1 MTYSKD
7 NLRQIFQQPF
17 NQEGWQ
23 NMLRHY
29 FHASELKAER
39 ERIDD
44 TPDDEKGYYLGAID
58 TTDNYRIGLFYYQ
71 IQHGNVARKRVGLRN
86 LVKSFINPNWGE
98 FDAALVVFD
107 SGSVWRLSFV
117 CDIKGENTAAKRF
130 TYVFGESDNYYN
142 TPVGRFDVLQ
152 RNGISFE
159 NIKDAFSVERLNKD
173 FFNGYKERYVK
184 FLNHINEDTKENR
197 DYVKKLLGR
206 LVFLQFLQKKGWMGV
221 PANQQG
227 WNGGDKFY
235 LNHLIENYEGN
246 DRLLSDVLEP
256 LFFNTLNERRDNDL
270 ADSRLGDNIK
280 IPYLNGGLFDK
291 DELDKKDIDFPY
303 DYFKELM
310 DFFAM
315 YNFTIDENDPEDSE
329 IGIDPEMLG
338 HIFENLLED
347 NKDKGAFYTPK
358 EIVQYMSKESVA
370 QYLKSNTPE
379 ELHTAIDS
387 LIKQRAVEPILQ
399 NKENARLVNKALAV
413 VKVCDP
419 AIGSGAFPMGVL
431 NVLFDC
437 RHLLYGFIG
446 KNEDFSY
453 AKVKR
458 EIIQNNIYGVD
469 IEKGAVDIARLRF
482 WLVLVVDE
490 NEPRPL
496 PNLDYKIMCGDSLLH
511 RFPLDAPFQNVL
523 KDYNLKNGTHYT
535 LDDYRQWVYD
545 YTNISDHTQKDD
557 FRKRIEDIKHA
568 FKTELSDKEK
578 SKIAKVRGTIAN
590 LQMEDLFGSK
600 KKDNEKKIK
609 ALQKELKALEKQR
622 EEIENNK
629 QFEHAFEWRFEF
641 PALLND
647 EGVFRGFDIIIGNPP
662 YGAKLSDLE
671 KEIYK
676 EKFAD
681 VHMRSPETFCYF
693 TSLAFRLCAKSG
705 AAIVSYIVP
714 NNIFFQNENEKTR
727 ELLSLDNML
736 IRAIN
741 LGDNTF
747 ENADVPTCIFV
758 GKAKKTKDYSI
769 AYSDYRDYNVKK
781 IEWDESIDNIK
792 VEKLQTVPALVIGMS
807 NSEIDIL
814 NAIKENGITIDSIA
828 EEMASGI
835 STGGDK
841 IFRLQKDTADSMNL
855 ETQPIHK
862 VLVGAEI
869 DKYSIENTNHVLI
882 YSTKQ
887 ANIPSYS
894 NIFNYLKPFE
904 EQLSKKRETKK
915 GILPWW
921 CLHWP
926 RYEQLFTE
934 SKIIMRQTSDRI
946 RCVFDENGFFVLNS
960 ILVFKKNTNEYQYK
974 YISSALNSKLTN
986 YLYRKLTQEE
996 GRTFAEVKPVNVRKL
1011 YIPKAT
1017 ETEQTLLSILYD
1029 YMVYLRNP
1037 HSPAVDNVISNQ
1049 FIGDYFE
1056 NIIDGCVYEL
1066 FFKEHMIERQINI
1079 IDYLYRIIKPL
1090 ENVTEVTETISS
1102 IFDMLYKTD
1111 NEVRTRLNL
1120 FVSRSPEYLKNII
1133 QS

>member
-1 MTYSKD
+1 MTYTKD

-17 NQEGWQ
+17 NSDEWQ
-23 NMLRHY
+23 QMLHY
-29 FHASELKAER
+29 YFQATELRAEP
-39 ERIDD
+39 ERIEG
-44 TPDDEKGYYLGAID
+44 TADDEQGYYLGAID
-58 TTDNYRIGLFYYQ
+58 TTDSYRIGLFYYQ
-71 IQHGNVARKRVGLRN
+71 IQHGNVARKRVGLRH
-86 LVKSFINPNWGE
+86 LVKSFVNPNWGE

-117 CDIKGENTAAKRF
+117 CDIKGENTAAKRY
-130 TYVFGESDNYYN
+130 TYVFGETDNYYN
-142 TPVGRFDVLQ
+142 TPVGRFDALQ

-159 NIKDAFSVERLNKD
+159 NIKDAFSVESLSKE
-173 FFNGYKERYVK
+173 FFDGYRDRYKK
-184 FLNHINEDTKENR
+184 FLKHINDDTKENR

-221 PANQQG
+221 PTGQQG
-227 WNGGDKFY
+227 WMNGDKSY
-235 LNHLIENYEGN
+235 LSHLIEKYEGN
-246 DRLLSDVLEP
+246 NRLLSDVLEP
-256 LFFNTLNERRDNDL
+256 LFFETLNKPRTNDL
-270 ADSRLGDNIK
+270 ADSRLGDNIR

-291 DELDKKDIDFPY
+291 DDIDKKDIDFPY

-358 EIVQYMSKESVA
+358 EIVQYMSKEGVS
-370 QYLKSNTPE
+370 QYLKSYTPE

-387 LIKQRAVEPILQ
+387 LIKQRVVDPILQ
-399 NKENARLVNKALAV
+399 KKENARLVNSALTK

-446 KNEDFSY
+446 VNEVFSY

-458 EIIQNNIYGVD
+458 DIIQNNIYGVD

-482 WLVLVVDE
+482 WLALVVDE
-490 NEPRPL
+490 NEPQPL
-496 PNLDYKIMCGDSLLH
+496 PNLDYKIMCGDSLLY
-511 RFPLDAPFQNVL
+511 RFPLESSFDNVM
-523 KDYNLKNGTHYT
+523 KNYNQLNGTDYK
-535 LDDYRQWVYD
+535 LDDYKNWVYE
-545 YTNISDHTQKDD
+545 YTDVSDHLKKDE
-557 FRKRIEDIKHA
+557 FREKIEDIKQA
-568 FKTELSDKEK
+568 FKTELTNKEK
-578 SKIAKVRGTIAN
+578 GEIAKKRGQIAN
-590 LQMEDLFGSK
+590 LEMPNLFFSK
-600 KKDNEKKIK
+600 TKDDEKKIK
-609 ALQKELKALEKQR
+609 KLKKELAELEKQR

-629 QFEHAFEWRFEF
+629 LFEHAFEWRFEF

-647 EGVFRGFDIIIGNPP
+647 DGAFRGFDIIIGNPP
-662 YGAKLSDLE
+662 YGATLSDLE
-671 KEIYK
+671 KKIYK
-676 EKFAD
+676 EKFSD
-681 VHMRSPETFCYF
+681 VHMRTPETFCYF

-727 ELLSLDNML
+727 ELLSLENML

-758 GKAKKTKDYSI
+758 GKAKKTKDYNI

-781 IEWDESIDNIK
+781 IEWDERIDNIK
-792 VEKLQTVPALVIGMS
+792 VEKLQTVPAMVIGMS
-807 NSEIDIL
+807 NTDIDIL
-814 NAIKENGITIDSIA
+814 NEIRNNGVTIDSIA

-835 STGGDK
+835 STGNNEAFIINGVEAQ
-841 IFRLQKDTADSMNL
+841 RTNL
-855 ETQPIHK
+855 ERSLLKNI
-862 VLVGAEI
+862 LIGSDI
-869 DKYSIENTNHVLI
+869 DRFSIVPSGDFII
-882 YSTKQ
+882 YTIRDL
-887 ANIPSYS
+887 NIDNYP
-894 NIFNYLKPFE
+894 NIKSRLMLYYDKLKDRSE
-904 EQLSKKRETKK
+904 SRK
-915 GILPWW
+915 GILPWFS
-921 CLHWP
+921 LGRS

-934 SKIIMRQTSDRI
+934 PKIIMRQTSDKI
-946 RCVFDENGFFVLNS
+946 RCVYDKDGYFALNS
-960 ILVFKKNTNEYQYK
+960 ILVFKKNTNEYTYK
-974 YISSALNSKLTN
+974 YIASALNSKLTN

-996 GRTFAEVKPVNVRKL
+996 GRTFAEVKPANVRKL

-1017 ETEQTLLSILYD
+1017 EAEQNLMSTLYD

-1037 HSPAVDNVISNQ
+1037 QSQSVDNVICNQ
-1049 FIGDYFE
+1049 FIGDFFE
-1056 NIIDGCVYEL
+1056 SIIDGCVYEL
-1066 FFKEHMIERQINI
+1066 FFKEHMKERGINI
-1079 IDYLYRIIKPL
+1079 LDFLYDMIKPIA
-1090 ENVTEVTETISS
+1090 NKIEVSETIASV
-1102 IFDMLYKTD
+1102 FNTLYKTD

>member
-29 FHASELKAER
+29 FHATELKAER

-142 TPVGRFDVLQ
+142 TPVGRFDALQ

-227 WNGGDKFY
+227 WIGGDKFY
-235 LNHLIENYEGN
+235 LNHLIEHYEGN

-256 LFFNTLNERRDNDL
+256 LFFNTLNERRINDL
-270 ADSRLGDNIK
+270 ADSRLGKNIK

-379 ELHTAIDS
+379 ELHIAIDS
-387 LIKQRAVEPILQ
+387 LIKQRVVEPILQ
-399 NKENARLVNKALAV
+399 NKENARLVNKTLTD

-458 EIIQNNIYGVD
+458 DIIQNNIYGVD

-482 WLVLVVDE
+482 WLALVVDE
-490 NEPRPL
+490 NEPQPL

-523 KDYNLKNGTHYT
+523 KDYNQKNGTHYT

-545 YTNISDHTQKDD
+545 YTDISDHTQKDD
-557 FRKRIEDIKHA
+557 FRQRIEDIKHA
-568 FKTELSDKEK
+568 VKTELDKKEIG
-578 SKIAKVRGTIAN
+578 KIAKVRGTIEN
-590 LQMEDLFGSK
+590 LKMEDLFGGK
-600 KKDNEKKIK
+600 KKENDKKIK
-609 ALQKELKALEKQR
+609 ALQKELKALEQQR
-622 EEIENNK
+622 EEIESNK
-629 QFEHAFEWRFEF
+629 IYDQAFEWRFEF
-641 PALLND
+641 PALLN
-647 EGVFRGFDIIIGNPP
+647 ETGNFTGFDIVIGNPP
-662 YGAKLSDLE
+662 YNEIRDLDVSVQEALKTTQYYEHAKGGRLNMFQFFYPLAIDVIKEGGIISLITQNSILAESSTFGNRKLFLDRTDILSIDSFPERDNTKTRVFESVKMSVCICTLKRKDVPNKDLVIPITVWHSKYMNENHHIDIKKKELVDIYPDEYIFPISSNENFEILKKLIAKKEYSIVASAGEIDMTKYRTYFNLTRNGSRVLTGAQVLRYSITDTPSQGEVYYLE
-671 KEIYK
+671 NKYQNFSTKRANEIQNPRIVLQRITGVDSKIRIIATYS
-676 EKFAD
+676 EN
-681 VHMRSPETFCYF
+681 CY
-693 TSLAFRLCAKSG
+693 LCANSTN
-705 AAIVSYIVP
+705 YIVP
-714 NNIFFQNENEKTR
+714 DRNVDSLY
-727 ELLSLDNML
+727 LL
-736 IRAIN
+736 
-741 LGDNTF
+741 
-747 ENADVPTCIFV
+747 
-758 GKAKKTKDYSI
+758 
-769 AYSDYRDYNVKK
+769 
-781 IEWDESIDNIK
+781 
-792 VEKLQTVPALVIGMS
+792 
-807 NSEIDIL
+807 
-814 NAIKENGITIDSIA
+814 GII
-828 EEMASGI
+828 
-835 STGGDK
+835 
-841 IFRLQKDTADSMNL
+841 
-855 ETQPIHK
+855 
-862 VLVGAEI
+862 
-869 DKYSIENTNHVLI
+869 
-882 YSTKQ
+882 
-887 ANIPSYS
+887 
-894 NIFNYLKPFE
+894 
-904 EQLSKKRETKK
+904 
-915 GILPWW
+915 
-921 CLHWP
+921 
-926 RYEQLFTE
+926 
-934 SKIIMRQTSDRI
+934 
-946 RCVFDENGFFVLNS
+946 
-960 ILVFKKNTNEYQYK
+960 
-974 YISSALNSKLTN
+974 NSKLINFFVKQTSTN
-986 YLYRKLTQEE
+986 TNITSKVIAS
-996 GRTFAEVKPVNVRKL
+996 FPVIISNKDV
-1011 YIPKAT
+1011 
-1017 ETEQTLLSILYD
+1017 ETTISRFVADILYAKQNACD
-1029 YMVYLRNP
+1029 TSTLEEEIDLLVY
-1037 HSPAVDNVISNQ
+1037 H
-1049 FIGDYFE
+1049 
-1056 NIIDGCVYEL
+1056 
-1066 FFKEHMIERQINI
+1066 
-1079 IDYLYRIIKPL
+1079 LYGL
-1090 ENVTEVTETISS
+1090 T
-1102 IFDMLYKTD
+1102 Y
-1111 NEVRTRLNL
+1111 NEVLIVDPETPITRK
-1120 FVSRSPEYLKNII
+1120 EYNK
-1133 QS
+1133 

>member
-29 FHASELKAER
+29 FHASELKTER

-71 IQHGNVARKRVGLRN
+71 ILHGNVARKRVGLRN

-107 SGSVWRLSFV
+107 SGTVWRLSFV

-142 TPVGRFDVLQ
+142 TPVGRFDALQ

-235 LNHLIENYEGN
+235 LNHLIECYEGN

-270 ADSRLGDNIK
+270 ADPRLGENIK

-358 EIVQYMSKESVA
+358 EIVQYMSQESVA
-370 QYLKSNTPE
+370 QYLKSHAPE

-387 LIKQRAVEPILQ
+387 LIKQRVVEPILQ
-399 NKENARLVNKALAV
+399 NKENARLVNKALSV

-458 EIIQNNIYGVD
+458 DIIQNNIYGVD

-482 WLVLVVDE
+482 WLALVVDE
-490 NEPRPL
+490 NEPQPL

-511 RFPLDAPFQNVL
+511 RFALDAPFQNVL
-523 KDYNLKNGTHYT
+523 KDYNQKNGTNYT
-535 LDDYRQWVYD
+535 LNDYRQWVYD
-545 YTNISDHTQKDD
+545 YTDISDHTQKDD
-557 FRKRIEDIKHA
+557 FRQRIEDIKRA
-568 FKTELSDKEK
+568 VKTKLSKEEMG
-578 SKIAKVRGTIAN
+578 KIAKVRGTIDN
-590 LQMEDLFGSK
+590 LQMGDFFGNK
-600 KKDNEKKIK
+600 KKENEKKIK
-609 ALQKELKALEKQR
+609 ALQKELKVLEQQR
-622 EEIENNK
+622 EEIESNK
-629 QFEHAFEWRFEF
+629 IYDQAFEWRFEF
-641 PALLND
+641 PALLD
-647 EGVFRGFDIIIGNPP
+647 EKGNFMGFDIVIGNPP
-662 YGAKLSDLE
+662 YVQLQT
-671 KEIYK
+671 IK
-676 EKFAD
+676 EKSLSYQT
-681 VHMRSPETFCYF
+681 MGYETFH
-693 TSLAFRLCAKSG
+693 KSG
-705 AAIVSYIVP
+705 DMYCLFTEAG
-714 NNIFFQNENEKTR
+714 
-727 ELLSLDNML
+727 
-736 IRAIN
+736 IN
-741 LGDNTF
+741 LLKDNGILVYIMQNKWMQAGYGKPLRQFLTKQHIQNIIDFGDVQIF
-747 ENADVPTCIFV
+747 ENAITYVCIC
-758 GKAKKTKDYSI
+758 
-769 AYSDYRDYNVKK
+769 
-781 IEWDESIDNIK
+781 
-792 VEKLQTVPALVIGMS
+792 
-807 NSEIDIL
+807 
-814 NAIKENGITIDSIA
+814 AI
-828 EEMASGI
+828 
-835 STGGDK
+835 
-841 IFRLQKDTADSMNL
+841 QKS
-855 ETQPIHK
+855 
-862 VLVGAEI
+862 
-869 DKYSIENTNHVLI
+869 
-882 YSTKQ
+882 
-887 ANIPSYS
+887 IPSDIFTASYMKER
-894 NIFNYLKPFE
+894 NIFNYKQYQNSFSITSLGTGTWVLSSNSDLALRNKIGNAFPPLKDYIQGE
-904 EQLSKKRETKK
+904 AYR
-915 GILPWW
+915 GILTGLSEAFLVNEGEYTTISNKEHMVSFLQGRDIKPYFTPKSNKHLILFPKGVTKQLLKNNTNDEKRAWEIIKNLYPDIAKRLEPFADKGRKRGDKGDFWW
-921 CLHWP
+921 ELRACDY
-926 RYEQLFTE
+926 YEQFTKP
-934 SKIIMRQTSDRI
+934 KIMYQAFQVKPCFIY
-946 RCVFDENGFFVLNS
+946 DEQGVYCNNS
-960 ILVFKKNTNEYQYK
+960 IWILPTTDKSLLGIF
-974 YISSALNSKLTN
+974 NSKLGWWLISKYCTQIQN
-986 YLYRKLTQEE
+986 GYQLIWKYFSQIPIALNKGKVNESLEKLVE
-996 GRTFAEVKPVNVRKL
+996 A
-1011 YIPKAT
+1011 I
-1017 ETEQTLLSILYD
+1017 LSL
-1029 YMVYLRNP
+1029 
-1037 HSPAVDNVISNQ
+1037 
-1049 FIGDYFE
+1049 
-1056 NIIDGCVYEL
+1056 
-1066 FFKEHMIERQINI
+1066 KEK
-1079 IDYLYRIIKPL
+1079 D
-1090 ENVTEVTETISS
+1090 S
-1102 IFDMLYKTD
+1102 KTD
-1111 NEVRTRLNL
+1111 ISELEQQIDLHVYHLYGLTYDEVLIVDPETPITRE
-1120 FVSRSPEYLKNII
+1120 EYEKQKEI
-1133 QS
+1133 

>member
-1 MTYSKD
+1 
-7 NLRQIFQQPF
+7 
-17 NQEGWQ
+17 
-23 NMLRHY
+23 MLRHY

-142 TPVGRFDVLQ
+142 TPVGRFDALQ

-184 FLNHINEDTKENR
+184 FLKHINDDTKENR

-379 ELHTAIDS
+379 ELHIAIDS
-387 LIKQRAVEPILQ
+387 LIKQRVVEPILQ
-399 NKENARLVNKALAV
+399 NKENARLVNKTLTD

-458 EIIQNNIYGVD
+458 DIIQNNIYGVD

-482 WLVLVVDE
+482 WLALVVDE
-490 NEPRPL
+490 NEPQPL

-523 KDYNLKNGTHYT
+523 KDYNQKNGTHYT

-545 YTNISDHTQKDD
+545 YTDISDHTQKDD
-557 FRKRIEDIKHA
+557 FRQRIEDIKHA
-568 FKTELSDKEK
+568 VKTELDKKEIG
-578 SKIAKVRGTIAN
+578 KIAKVRGTIEN
-590 LQMEDLFGSK
+590 LKMEDLFGGK
-600 KKDNEKKIK
+600 KKENDKKIK
-609 ALQKELKALEKQR
+609 VLQKELKALEQQR
-622 EEIENNK
+622 EEIESNK
-629 QFEHAFEWRFEF
+629 IYDQAFEWRFEF
-641 PALLND
+641 PALLN
-647 EGVFRGFDIIIGNPP
+647 ETGNFTGFDIVIGNPP
-662 YGAKLSDLE
+662 YNEIRDLDVSVQEALKTTQYYEHAKGGRLNMFQFFYPLAIDVIKEGGIISLITQNSILAESSTFGNRKLFLDRTDILSIDSFPERDNTKTRVFESVKMSVCICTLKRKDVPNKDLVIPITVWHSKYMNENHHIDIKKKELVDIYPDEYIFPISSNENFEILKKLIAKKEYSIVASAGEIDMTKYRTYFNLTRNGSRVLTGAQVLRYSITDTPSQGEVYYLE
-671 KEIYK
+671 NKYQNFSTKRANEIQNPRIVLQRITGVDSKIRIIATYS
-676 EKFAD
+676 EN
-681 VHMRSPETFCYF
+681 CY
-693 TSLAFRLCAKSG
+693 LCANSTN
-705 AAIVSYIVP
+705 YIVP
-714 NNIFFQNENEKTR
+714 DRNVDSLY
-727 ELLSLDNML
+727 LL
-736 IRAIN
+736 
-741 LGDNTF
+741 
-747 ENADVPTCIFV
+747 
-758 GKAKKTKDYSI
+758 
-769 AYSDYRDYNVKK
+769 
-781 IEWDESIDNIK
+781 
-792 VEKLQTVPALVIGMS
+792 
-807 NSEIDIL
+807 
-814 NAIKENGITIDSIA
+814 GII
-828 EEMASGI
+828 
-835 STGGDK
+835 
-841 IFRLQKDTADSMNL
+841 
-855 ETQPIHK
+855 
-862 VLVGAEI
+862 
-869 DKYSIENTNHVLI
+869 
-882 YSTKQ
+882 
-887 ANIPSYS
+887 
-894 NIFNYLKPFE
+894 
-904 EQLSKKRETKK
+904 
-915 GILPWW
+915 
-921 CLHWP
+921 
-926 RYEQLFTE
+926 
-934 SKIIMRQTSDRI
+934 
-946 RCVFDENGFFVLNS
+946 
-960 ILVFKKNTNEYQYK
+960 
-974 YISSALNSKLTN
+974 NSKLINFFVKQTSTN
-986 YLYRKLTQEE
+986 TNITSKVIAS
-996 GRTFAEVKPVNVRKL
+996 FPVIISNKDV
-1011 YIPKAT
+1011 
-1017 ETEQTLLSILYD
+1017 ETTISRFVADILYAKQNACD
-1029 YMVYLRNP
+1029 TSTLEEEIDLLVY
-1037 HSPAVDNVISNQ
+1037 H
-1049 FIGDYFE
+1049 
-1056 NIIDGCVYEL
+1056 
-1066 FFKEHMIERQINI
+1066 
-1079 IDYLYRIIKPL
+1079 LYGL
-1090 ENVTEVTETISS
+1090 T
-1102 IFDMLYKTD
+1102 Y
-1111 NEVRTRLNL
+1111 NEVLIVDPEIPITRE
-1120 FVSRSPEYLKNII
+1120 EYENKSISKKNYWI
-1133 QS
+1133 

>member
-29 FHASELKAER
+29 FHASELKAAP
-39 ERIDD
+39 ERIDNSL
-44 TPDDEKGYYLGAID
+44 DDEKGYYLGAID

-142 TPVGRFDVLQ
+142 TPVGRFDALQ

-184 FLNHINEDTKENR
+184 FLKHINDDTKENR

-235 LNHLIENYEGN
+235 LNHLIESYEGN

-256 LFFNTLNERRDNDL
+256 LFFNTLNERRDNDI
-270 ADSRLGDNIK
+270 ADSRLGENIK

-303 DYFKELM
+303 DFFKELM

-387 LIKQRAVEPILQ
+387 LIKQRVVEPILQ
-399 NKENARLVNKALAV
+399 NKENARLVNKALSV

-458 EIIQNNIYGVD
+458 DIIQNNIYGVD

-482 WLVLVVDE
+482 WLALVVDE
-490 NEPRPL
+490 NEPQPL

-523 KDYNLKNGTHYT
+523 KDYNQKNGTHYT
-535 LDDYRQWVYD
+535 VDDYRQWVYD
-545 YTNISDHTQKDD
+545 YTNISDHAQKDD
-557 FRKRIEDIKHA
+557 FRQRIEDIKHA
-568 FKTELSDKEK
+568 FKSELSDKEK
-578 SKIAKVRGTIAN
+578 GKIAKVRGTIEN
-590 LQMEDLFGSK
+590 LKMEDLFGDK
-600 KKDNEKKIK
+600 KKENEKKIK
-609 ALQKELKALEKQR
+609 ALQKELKALEQQR
-622 EEIENNK
+622 EEIESNK
-629 QFEHAFEWRFEF
+629 IYDQAFEWRFEF
-641 PALLND
+641 PALLN
-647 EGVFRGFDIIIGNPP
+647 ETGNFTGFDIVIGNPP
-662 YGAKLSDLE
+662 YNEIRDLDVSVQEALKTTQYYEHAKGGRLNMFQFFYPLAIDVIKEGGIISLITQNSILAESSTFGNRKLFLDRTDILSIDSFPERDNTKTRVFESVKMSVCICTLKRKDVPNKDLVIPITVWHSKYMNENHHIDIKKKELVDIYPDEYIFPISSNENFEILKKLIAKKEYSIVASAGEIDMTKYRTYFNLTRNGSRVLTGAQVLRYSITDTPSQGEVYYLE
-671 KEIYK
+671 RKYQNFSTKRANEIQNPRIVLQRITGVDSKIRIIATYS
-676 EKFAD
+676 EN
-681 VHMRSPETFCYF
+681 CY
-693 TSLAFRLCAKSG
+693 LCANSTN
-705 AAIVSYIVP
+705 YIVP
-714 NNIFFQNENEKTR
+714 DRNVDSLY
-727 ELLSLDNML
+727 LL
-736 IRAIN
+736 
-741 LGDNTF
+741 
-747 ENADVPTCIFV
+747 
-758 GKAKKTKDYSI
+758 
-769 AYSDYRDYNVKK
+769 
-781 IEWDESIDNIK
+781 
-792 VEKLQTVPALVIGMS
+792 
-807 NSEIDIL
+807 
-814 NAIKENGITIDSIA
+814 GII
-828 EEMASGI
+828 
-835 STGGDK
+835 
-841 IFRLQKDTADSMNL
+841 
-855 ETQPIHK
+855 
-862 VLVGAEI
+862 
-869 DKYSIENTNHVLI
+869 
-882 YSTKQ
+882 
-887 ANIPSYS
+887 
-894 NIFNYLKPFE
+894 
-904 EQLSKKRETKK
+904 
-915 GILPWW
+915 
-921 CLHWP
+921 
-926 RYEQLFTE
+926 
-934 SKIIMRQTSDRI
+934 
-946 RCVFDENGFFVLNS
+946 
-960 ILVFKKNTNEYQYK
+960 
-974 YISSALNSKLTN
+974 NSKLINFFVKQTSTN
-986 YLYRKLTQEE
+986 TNITSKVIAS
-996 GRTFAEVKPVNVRKL
+996 FPVIISNKDV
-1011 YIPKAT
+1011 
-1017 ETEQTLLSILYD
+1017 ETTISRFVADILYAKQNGRETSTLEAQID
-1029 YMVYLRNP
+1029 LIVYHLYGLTYDEVLI
-1037 HSPAVDNVISNQ
+1037 VDPETPITREE
-1049 FIGDYFE
+1049 YE
-1056 NIIDGCVYEL
+1056 N
-1066 FFKEHMIERQINI
+1066 
-1079 IDYLYRIIKPL
+1079 
-1090 ENVTEVTETISS
+1090 
-1102 IFDMLYKTD
+1102 
-1111 NEVRTRLNL
+1111 
-1120 FVSRSPEYLKNII
+1120 LKK
-1133 QS
+1133 

>member
-17 NQEGWQ
+17 NEEGWL
-23 NMLRHY
+23 NMLWQY
-29 FHASELKAER
+29 FHATELKAER
-39 ERIDD
+39 ERIND

-58 TTDNYRIGLFYYQ
+58 TTDSYRIGLFYYQ

-142 TPVGRFDVLQ
+142 TPVGRFDALQ

-184 FLNHINEDTKENR
+184 FLKHINDDTKENR

-221 PANQQG
+221 PANQQE

-235 LNHLIENYEGN
+235 LNHLIEHYEGN

-256 LFFNTLNERRDNDL
+256 LFFNTLNERRINDL
-270 ADSRLGDNIK
+270 ADSRLGENIK

-291 DELDKKDIDFPY
+291 DNLDKKDIDFPY

-358 EIVQYMSKESVA
+358 EIVQYMSQESVA

-379 ELHTAIDS
+379 EVHTAIDS
-387 LIKQRAVEPILQ
+387 LIKQRVVEPILQ
-399 NKENARLVNKALAV
+399 NKENARLVNKALFE

-458 EIIQNNIYGVD
+458 DIIQNNIYGVD
-469 IEKGAVDIARLRF
+469 IERGAVDIARLRF
-482 WLVLVVDE
+482 WLALVVDE
-490 NEPRPL
+490 NEPQPL
-496 PNLDYKIMCGDSLLH
+496 PNLDYKIMCGDSLLY
-511 RFPLDAPFQNVL
+511 RFSLDAPFQNVL
-523 KDYNLKNGTHYT
+523 RDYNQKNGTHYT

-545 YTNISDHTQKDD
+545 YTDISDHTQKDD
-557 FRKRIEDIKHA
+557 FRQRIEDIKRA
-568 FKTELSDKEK
+568 VKTELNNKEK
-578 SKIAKVRGTIAN
+578 GKIAKVRGTIEN
-590 LQMEDLFGSK
+590 LKMEDLFGGK
-600 KKDNEKKIK
+600 KKENEKKIK

-629 QFEHAFEWRFEF
+629 LFEHAFEWRFEF

-647 EGVFRGFDIIIGNPP
+647 DGSFRGFDIIIGNPP
-662 YGAKLSDLE
+662 YGATLSDLE
-671 KEIYK
+671 KKIYK
-676 EKFAD
+676 EKFSD
-681 VHMRSPETFCYF
+681 VHMRTPETFCYF

-727 ELLSLDNML
+727 ELLSLENML

-758 GKAKKTKDYSI
+758 GKAKKTKDYNI
-769 AYSDYRDYNVKK
+769 NYSDYRDYNVKK
-781 IEWDESIDNIK
+781 IKWDESIDIIK
-792 VEKLQTVPALVIGMS
+792 VEKLQTVPAMIIGMS
-807 NSEIDIL
+807 NADIDIL
-814 NAIKENGITIDSIA
+814 NEIRNNGVTIDSIA

-835 STGGDK
+835 STGNNEAFIINGTEAQ
-841 IFRLQKDTADSMNL
+841 RTNL
-855 ETQPIHK
+855 ERSLLKNI
-862 VLVGAEI
+862 LIGSDI
-869 DKYSIENTNHVLI
+869 DRFSIVPSGDVII
-882 YSTKQ
+882 YTIRDL
-887 ANIPSYS
+887 NIDNYP
-894 NIFNYLKPFE
+894 NIKSRLMLFYDKLKDRSE
-904 EQLSKKRETKK
+904 SRK
-915 GILPWW
+915 GILPWFS
-921 CLHWP
+921 LGRS

-934 SKIIMRQTSDRI
+934 PKIIMRQTSDRI
-946 RCVFDENGFFVLNS
+946 RCVYDNEGYYVLNS
-960 ILVFKKNTNEYQYK
+960 ILVYKKNTNEYTYK
-974 YISSALNSKLTN
+974 YIASALNSKLTN

-996 GRTFAEVKPVNVRKL
+996 GRTFAEVKPANVRKL

-1017 ETEQTLLSILYD
+1017 EAEQNLISTLYD
-1029 YMVYLRNP
+1029 YMAYLRNP
-1037 HSPAVDNVISNQ
+1037 QTQSVDSVISNQ
-1049 FIGDYFE
+1049 FIGDFFE
-1056 NIIDGCVYEL
+1056 SVIDGCIYEL
-1066 FFKEHMIERQINI
+1066 FFKVHMKERGIDIVDFLYDMIRPIENT
-1079 IDYLYRIIKPL
+1079 L
-1090 ENVTEVTETISS
+1090 ETSEIVASVFNT
-1102 IFDMLYKTD
+1102 LYKTD

-1120 FVSRSPEYLKNII
+1120 FVSRSSEYLKTII

>member
-1 MTYSKD
+1 MTYTKD

-29 FHASELKAER
+29 FHASELRAEP
-39 ERIDD
+39 ERINN
-44 TPDDEKGYYLGAID
+44 TPDDEAGYFLGKLN
-58 TTDNYRIGLFYYQ
+58 TDSYSIGLFYYQ

-142 TPVGRFDVLQ
+142 TPVGRFDALQ

-184 FLNHINEDTKENR
+184 FLNHINDDTKENR

-235 LNHLIENYEGN
+235 LNHLIESYEGN

-256 LFFNTLNERRDNDL
+256 LFFNTLNERRTNDL

-329 IGIDPEMLG
+329 IGID
-338 HIFENLLED
+338 D

-379 ELHTAIDS
+379 ELHTAINS
-387 LIKQRAVEPILQ
+387 LIKQRVVEPILQ

-458 EIIQNNIYGVD
+458 DIIQNNIYGVD

-482 WLVLVVDE
+482 WLALVVDE
-490 NEPRPL
+490 NEPQPL

-523 KDYNLKNGTHYT
+523 KDYNQKNGTNYT
-535 LDDYRQWVYD
+535 LNDYRQWVYD
-545 YTNISDHTQKDD
+545 YTDISDHTQKDD
-557 FRKRIEDIKHA
+557 FRQRIEDIKRA
-568 FKTELSDKEK
+568 VKTKLSKEEMG
-578 SKIAKVRGTIAN
+578 KIAKVRGAIDN
-590 LQMEDLFGSK
+590 LQMGDFFGDK
-600 KKDNEKKIK
+600 KKENEKKIK
-609 ALQKELKALEKQR
+609 ALQKELKALEQQR
-622 EEIENNK
+622 EEIESNK
-629 QFEHAFEWRFEF
+629 IYDQAFEWRFEF
-641 PALLND
+641 PALLD
-647 EGVFRGFDIIIGNPP
+647 EEGNFTGFDIVIANPP
-662 YGAKLSDLE
+662 YVDAKKLKSIAPSLKSYKVFNGSADLYTYFYELALNNLAKHGVLTFITSNKWVRSEYGRNLRKLFNKQNILQLIDFGRNRIFGATVDSNIIIVKKEENKDTPLLYYFDDKTIGQNLLDILE
-671 KEIYK
+671 KSRVKDIHLTEDAWLLKASENEILKSKLETIGKPLKEFNVHIFRGILTGCNKAYHINTK
-676 EKFAD
+676 EKD
-681 VHMRSPETFCYF
+681 
-693 TSLAFRLCAKSG
+693 
-705 AAIVSYIVP
+705 
-714 NNIFFQNENEKTR
+714 
-727 ELLSLDNML
+727 ELISLDN
-736 IRAIN
+736 N
-741 LGDNTF
+741 
-747 ENADVPTCIFV
+747 
-758 GKAKKTKDYSI
+758 
-769 AYSDYRDYNVKK
+769 NVK
-781 IEWDESIDNIK
+781 
-792 VEKLQTVPALVIGMS
+792 
-807 NSEIDIL
+807 
-814 NAIKENGITIDSIA
+814 
-828 EEMASGI
+828 
-835 STGGDK
+835 
-841 IFRLQKDTADSMNL
+841 
-855 ETQPIHK
+855 
-862 VLVGAEI
+862 
-869 DKYSIENTNHVLI
+869 
-882 YSTKQ
+882 
-887 ANIPSYS
+887 
-894 NIFNYLKPFE
+894 
-904 EQLSKKRETKK
+904 
-915 GILPWW
+915 
-921 CLHWP
+921 
-926 RYEQLFTE
+926 
-934 SKIIMRQTSDRI
+934 
-946 RCVFDENGFFVLNS
+946 
-960 ILVFKKNTNEYQYK
+960 
-974 YISSALNSKLTN
+974 
-986 YLYRKLTQEE
+986 
-996 GRTFAEVKPVNVRKL
+996 
-1011 YIPKAT
+1011 
-1017 ETEQTLLSILYD
+1017 
-1029 YMVYLRNP
+1029 
-1037 HSPAVDNVISNQ
+1037 
-1049 FIGDYFE
+1049 
-1056 NIIDGCVYEL
+1056 
-1066 FFKEHMIERQINI
+1066 
-1079 IDYLYRIIKPL
+1079 IIKPL
-1090 ENVTEVTETISS
+1090 ICGSDTEKYYCHPKDLWIINVHNGVKGTELQPINIEMYPIIKQRLDGFYQILSERNDKGCTPYNLRNCAYLEEFEKEKIIWQAISKRMAFAYDPKGIYYCDVTTYFMTGNNLKYLLAIMNSKLFEYSLLNIYLEGDTFKSKNAIIQNFPIPKKRDERTDELVEIINNIIVAKQKNQTVDISS
-1102 IFDMLYKTD
+1102 WASKIDLLVYHLYGLTYD
-1111 NEVRTRLNL
+1111 EVLIVDPETPITRE
-1120 FVSRSPEYLKNII
+1120 EYEKKM
-1133 QS
+1133 

>member
-29 FHASELKAER
+29 FHASELKAAP
-39 ERIDD
+39 ERIDN
-44 TPDDEKGYYLGAID
+44 TLDDEKGYYLGAID

-117 CDIKGENTAAKRF
+117 CDIKGENTASKRF

-142 TPVGRFDVLQ
+142 TPVGRFDALQ

-235 LNHLIENYEGN
+235 LNHLIERYEGN

-256 LFFNTLNERRDNDL
+256 LFFNTLNERRNNDL
-270 ADSRLGDNIK
+270 ADSRLGENIK

-370 QYLKSNTPE
+370 QYLKSHVSE

-387 LIKQRAVEPILQ
+387 LIKQRVVEPILQ
-399 NKENARLVNKALAV
+399 NKENARLVNKVLSE

-458 EIIQNNIYGVD
+458 DIIQNNIYGVD

-482 WLVLVVDE
+482 WLALVVDE
-490 NEPRPL
+490 NEPQPL

-511 RFPLDAPFQNVL
+511 RFALDAPFQNVL
-523 KDYNLKNGTHYT
+523 KDYNQKNGTQYT

-545 YTNISDHTQKDD
+545 YTDISDHTQKDD
-557 FRKRIEDIKHA
+557 FRKRIEDVKRA
-568 FKTELSDKEK
+568 VKTELNDKEK
-578 SKIAKVRGTIAN
+578 GKIAKVRGAIDN
-590 LQMEDLFGSK
+590 LQMEDMFGGK
-600 KKDNEKKIK
+600 KNEKKIK
-609 ALQKELKALEKQR
+609 ALQKELQVLEQQR
-622 EEIENNK
+622 AEIESNK
-629 QFEHAFEWRFEF
+629 IYDQAFEWRFEF
-641 PALLND
+641 PALLNE
-647 EGVFRGFDIIIGNPP
+647 EGKFTGFDIVIGNPP
-662 YGAKLSDLE
+662 YVLVQTFNNPALENLYKDKYEVASYKIDLYHLFLEAGCNLLCNNGVLSFINPTTFLTNNYTQPLRDLLLSKTIILSIINIGDNVFNASVNTGIEIIKKTLKEDNILNYYYAEYENDKLSVKIISSVQQRDYLKAE
-671 KEIYK
+671 KHIIQPITSNESYHLLQNIESKSKLLKEFASVNFGMQLRNRKIYTN
-676 EKFAD
+676 D
-681 VHMRSPETFCYF
+681 VLVSPSPDALTPYHRKCLTGKDILGYVTLWNNRYCYF
-693 TSLAFRLCAKSG
+693 NEEARCGGCWIESLHNTKNKILVRQVGS
-705 AAIVSYIVP
+705 VP
-714 NNIFFQNENEKTR
+714 VC
-727 ELLSLDNML
+727 
-736 IRAIN
+736 
-741 LGDNTF
+741 G
-747 ENADVPTCIFV
+747 
-758 GKAKKTKDYSI
+758 
-769 AYSDYRDYNVKK
+769 
-781 IEWDESIDNIK
+781 
-792 VEKLQTVPALVIGMS
+792 
-807 NSEIDIL
+807 
-814 NAIKENGITIDSIA
+814 
-828 EEMASGI
+828 
-835 STGGDK
+835 
-841 IFRLQKDTADSMNL
+841 
-855 ETQPIHK
+855 
-862 VLVGAEI
+862 I
-869 DKYSIENTNHVLI
+869 DK
-882 YSTKQ
+882 
-887 ANIPSYS
+887 
-894 NIFNYLKPFE
+894 
-904 EQLSKKRETKK
+904 K
-915 GILPWW
+915 GLA
-921 CLHWP
+921 
-926 RYEQLFTE
+926 
-934 SKIIMRQTSDRI
+934 
-946 RCVFDENGFFVLNS
+946 VLNS
-960 ILVFKKNTNEYQYK
+960 AFMIVCRRINPFGTLG
-974 YISSALNSKLTN
+974 ILNSKLIKFYWQQKFEDKRKTFPKIKGT
-986 YLYRKLTQEE
+986 YLELL
-996 GRTFAEVKPVNVRKL
+996 PI
-1011 YIPKAT
+1011 IP
-1017 ETEQTLLSILYD
+1017 
-1029 YMVYLRNP
+1029 P
-1037 HSPAVDNVISNQ
+1037 
-1049 FIGDYFE
+1049 
-1056 NIIDGCVYEL
+1056 
-1066 FFKEHMIERQINI
+1066 
-1079 IDYLYRIIKPL
+1079 
-1090 ENVTEVTETISS
+1090 
-1102 IFDMLYKTD
+1102 TD
-1111 NEVRTRLNL
+1111 EITRLVDSI
-1120 FVSRSPEYLKNII
+1120 VSLKEESLSNDTSVFEQQIDLLVYHLYGLTYDEVLIVDPDTPITRDEYEQI
-1133 QS
+1133 

>member
-17 NQEGWQ
+17 NEEGWQ

-29 FHASELKAER
+29 FHATELKAER

-142 TPVGRFDVLQ
+142 TPVGRFDALQ

-256 LFFNTLNERRDNDL
+256 LFFNTLNERRTNDL
-270 ADSRLGDNIK
+270 ADSRLGENVK

-358 EIVQYMSKESVA
+358 EIVQYMSQESVA
-370 QYLKSNTPE
+370 QYLKSHAPE

-387 LIKQRAVEPILQ
+387 LIKQRVVEPILQ
-399 NKENARLVNKALAV
+399 NKENARLVNKALSV

-458 EIIQNNIYGVD
+458 DIIQNNIYGVD

-482 WLVLVVDE
+482 WLALVVDE
-490 NEPRPL
+490 NEPQPL

-523 KDYNLKNGTHYT
+523 KDYNQKNGTNYT

-545 YTNISDHTQKDD
+545 YTDISDHTQKDD
-557 FRKRIEDIKHA
+557 FRKRIEDIKRA
-568 FKTELSDKEK
+568 VKTELNDKEK
-578 SKIAKVRGTIAN
+578 GKIAKVRGAIDN
-590 LQMEDLFGSK
+590 LQMEDMFGGK
-600 KKDNEKKIK
+600 KNEKKIK
-609 ALQKELKALEKQR
+609 ALQKELKVLEQQR
-622 EEIENNK
+622 AEIESNK
-629 QFEHAFEWRFEF
+629 IYDQAFEWRFEF
-641 PALLND
+641 PALLD
-647 EGVFRGFDIIIGNPP
+647 ENGDFMGFDIVIGNPP
-662 YGAKLSDLE
+662 YVLVQTFNNPALENLYKNKYEVASYKIDLYHLFLEAGYNLLCNNGVLSFINPTTFLTNNYTQPLRDLLLNKTIILSIINIGDNVFNASVNTGIEIIKKALKEDNILNYYYAEYENDKLIVKIISSVQQRDYLKAE
-671 KEIYK
+671 KHIIQPIASNESYHLLQKIESKSKLLKEFASVNFGMQLRNRKIYTN
-676 EKFAD
+676 D
-681 VHMRSPETFCYF
+681 VLVSPSPEVLTPYHRKCLTGKDILGYVTLWDNRYCYF
-693 TSLAFRLCAKSG
+693 NEEARCGGCWIESLHNSKNKILVRQVGS
-705 AAIVSYIVP
+705 VP
-714 NNIFFQNENEKTR
+714 VC
-727 ELLSLDNML
+727 
-736 IRAIN
+736 
-741 LGDNTF
+741 G
-747 ENADVPTCIFV
+747 
-758 GKAKKTKDYSI
+758 
-769 AYSDYRDYNVKK
+769 
-781 IEWDESIDNIK
+781 
-792 VEKLQTVPALVIGMS
+792 
-807 NSEIDIL
+807 
-814 NAIKENGITIDSIA
+814 
-828 EEMASGI
+828 
-835 STGGDK
+835 
-841 IFRLQKDTADSMNL
+841 
-855 ETQPIHK
+855 
-862 VLVGAEI
+862 I
-869 DKYSIENTNHVLI
+869 DK
-882 YSTKQ
+882 
-887 ANIPSYS
+887 
-894 NIFNYLKPFE
+894 
-904 EQLSKKRETKK
+904 K
-915 GILPWW
+915 GLA
-921 CLHWP
+921 
-926 RYEQLFTE
+926 
-934 SKIIMRQTSDRI
+934 
-946 RCVFDENGFFVLNS
+946 VLNS
-960 ILVFKKNTNEYQYK
+960 AFMIVCRRINPFGTLG
-974 YISSALNSKLTN
+974 ILNSKLIKFYWQQKFEDKRKTFPKIKGT
-986 YLYRKLTQEE
+986 YLELL
-996 GRTFAEVKPVNVRKL
+996 PI
-1011 YIPKAT
+1011 IP
-1017 ETEQTLLSILYD
+1017 
-1029 YMVYLRNP
+1029 P
-1037 HSPAVDNVISNQ
+1037 
-1049 FIGDYFE
+1049 
-1056 NIIDGCVYEL
+1056 
-1066 FFKEHMIERQINI
+1066 
-1079 IDYLYRIIKPL
+1079 
-1090 ENVTEVTETISS
+1090 
-1102 IFDMLYKTD
+1102 TD
-1111 NEVRTRLNL
+1111 EITRLADSI
-1120 FVSRSPEYLKNII
+1120 VSLKEESLSNDTSVFEQQIDLLVYHLYGLTYDEVLIVDPETPITREEYEK
-1133 QS
+1133 

>member
-1 MTYSKD
+1 MTYSKET
-7 NLRQIFQQPF
+7 LRKIFQQPF

-117 CDIKGENTAAKRF
+117 CDIKGENTASKRF

-142 TPVGRFDVLQ
+142 TPVGRFDALQ

-235 LNHLIENYEGN
+235 LNHLIERYEGN

-256 LFFNTLNERRDNDL
+256 LFFNTLNERRNNDL
-270 ADSRLGDNIK
+270 ADSRIGENIK

-358 EIVQYMSKESVA
+358 EIVQYMSQESVA
-370 QYLKSNTPE
+370 QYLKSHAPE

-387 LIKQRAVEPILQ
+387 LIKQRVVEPILQ
-399 NKENARLVNKALAV
+399 NKENARLVNKALSV

-458 EIIQNNIYGVD
+458 DIIQNNIYGVD

-482 WLVLVVDE
+482 WLALVVDE
-490 NEPRPL
+490 NEPQPL

-511 RFPLDAPFQNVL
+511 RFALDAPFQNVL
-523 KDYNLKNGTHYT
+523 KDYNQKNGTHYT

-545 YTNISDHTQKDD
+545 YTDISDHMQKDD
-557 FRKRIEDIKHA
+557 FRKRIEDIKRA
-568 FKTELSDKEK
+568 VKTELNDKEK
-578 SKIAKVRGTIAN
+578 GKIAKVRSAIDN
-590 LQMEDLFGSK
+590 LQMGDFFGDK
-600 KKDNEKKIK
+600 KKENERKIK
-609 ALQKELKALEKQR
+609 ALQKELKALEQQR
-622 EEIENNK
+622 AEIESNK
-629 QFEHAFEWRFEF
+629 IYDQAFEWRFEF
-641 PALLND
+641 PALLDKN
-647 EGVFRGFDIIIGNPP
+647 GVFTGFDIVIGNPP
-662 YGAKLSDLE
+662 YVLVQTFNNPALENLYKDKYEVASYKIDLYHLFLEAGYNLLCNNGVLSFINPTTFLTNNYTQPLRDLLLSKTIILSIINIGDNVFNASVNTGIEIIKKTLKEDNILNYCYAEYAQEKLSL
-671 KEIYK
+671 
-676 EKFAD
+676 
-681 VHMRSPETFCYF
+681 
-693 TSLAFRLCAKSG
+693 
-705 AAIVSYIVP
+705 
-714 NNIFFQNENEKTR
+714 
-727 ELLSLDNML
+727 
-736 IRAIN
+736 
-741 LGDNTF
+741 
-747 ENADVPTCIFV
+747 
-758 GKAKKTKDYSI
+758 
-769 AYSDYRDYNVKK
+769 KK
-781 IEWDESIDNIK
+781 IS
-792 VEKLQTVPALVIGMS
+792 
-807 NSEIDIL
+807 
-814 NAIKENGITIDSIA
+814 
-828 EEMASGI
+828 
-835 STGGDK
+835 
-841 IFRLQKDTADSMNL
+841 SMQQC
-855 ETQPIHK
+855 E
-862 VLVGAEI
+862 
-869 DKYSIENTNHVLI
+869 
-882 YSTKQ
+882 
-887 ANIPSYS
+887 
-894 NIFNYLKPFE
+894 
-904 EQLSKKRETKK
+904 
-915 GILPWW
+915 
-921 CLHWP
+921 
-926 RYEQLFTE
+926 
-934 SKIIMRQTSDRI
+934 
-946 RCVFDENGFFVLNS
+946 
-960 ILVFKKNTNEYQYK
+960 
-974 YISSALNSKLTN
+974 
-986 YLYRKLTQEE
+986 
-996 GRTFAEVKPVNVRKL
+996 
-1011 YIPKAT
+1011 
-1017 ETEQTLLSILYD
+1017 
-1029 YMVYLRNP
+1029 
-1037 HSPAVDNVISNQ
+1037 
-1049 FIGDYFE
+1049 
-1056 NIIDGCVYEL
+1056 
-1066 FFKEHMIERQINI
+1066 
-1079 IDYLYRIIKPL
+1079 
-1090 ENVTEVTETISS
+1090 
-1102 IFDMLYKTD
+1102 
-1111 NEVRTRLNL
+1111 
-1120 FVSRSPEYLKNII
+1120 
-1133 QS
+1133 